1 MPKRIVIPIIL
12 LILFYA
18 LSAAQMYAEEDAI
31 EEAKTKAEEI
41 HKIASSDV
49 IYNDEELKAI
59 YYQNIQIIEILKE
72 IRSLLQEN
80 LEKTG
85 QSSAPTRP

>member
-1 MPKRIVIPIIL
+1 MSKRLVIPIVL

-18 LSAAQMYAEEDAI
+18 LSAVQMYAQEDTI
-31 EEAKTKAEEI
+31 EEAKAKAEEI

-49 IYNDEELKAI
+49 IYNDEEVKAI

-85 QSSAPTRP
+85 Q